1 MQGGQRRS
9 ITWWT
14 RRVGDERGA
23 AVLETLLISVV
34 LLLLFAGAV
43 DVGRMYFSYI
53 IITNAAREGA
63 RMAARLPC
71 NLYNRAEVRQLII
84 NAAEQETDV
93 LPTYPREGA
102 VQISIEP
109 DPVAAACFVA
119 GEEVAVT
126 VEYDYQNVFT
136 TFLGTA
142 GFPMSN
148 SVTMVAFGNDQQ

>member
-53 IITNAAREGA
+53 IITNVAR
-63 RMAARLPC
+63 RRC
-71 NLYNRAEVRQLII
+71 
-84 NAAEQETDV
+84 
-93 LPTYPREGA
+93 TYGGPLA
-102 VQISIEP
+102 MQPIQS
-109 DPVAAACFVA
+109 C
-119 GEEVAVT
+119 
-126 VEYDYQNVFT
+126 
-136 TFLGTA
+136 
-142 GFPMSN
+142 
-148 SVTMVAFGNDQQ
+148 